1 MPDPELSLAADFPP
15 STRDD
20 WEALVRAVLKGE
32 AFDRLITT
40 TVDGLHIEPLYAQH
54 ARAMP
59 IGQGKPGVP
68 WTVMQRLDF
77 PEPQTAS
84 AEAVHELANGA
95 TALSL
100 VFCGAPTAYG
110 YGLPASEQS
119 ITRAQEHVQL
129 DAGIV
134 VDVDAGRHAS
144 DAAAAIAAMV
154 KNAGFSPAATNI
166 RFGFDPIGA
175 AAVEGGA
182 ALPWNALAGPFAAE
196 ISGIAL
202 DAARNMILF
211 RLTADADQFLTM
223 AKLRALRK
231 LWARVEAVC
240 GLSPAA
246 LLLAADTAWRMM
258 TKRDPYVN
266 MVRACIA
273 VASAGLAGADAIT
286 ALPFTMA
293 IGLPDRFAR
302 RIARN
307 TQLILIEEAHVGK
320 VMDPAAGAGAIENMT
335 DQLCQ
340 KAWVLFQ
347 EIEQVGGAWA
357 ALQRGDIQKKIAATR
372 ARRQEEV
379 ATRKAALTGTSDFP
393 NLGEAPV
400 GVMANCAATAEV
412 VQKVVQFEPMAS
424 FRLAEPFEELRDRSD
439 QILANTG
446 TRPKVFL
453 AKLGTASDF
462 TARASFAKNVFEA
475 GGFETDD
482 YNAGDSNAALSRAFA
497 QSGARLVCLCSS
509 DAVYTRDGAAAVRAV
524 AQAGGA
530 VWLTGKPERP
540 LQAAGASAFIYPGC
554 NVLGALRNAYSVITG
569 EA

>member
-1 MPDPELSLAADFPP
+1 
-15 STRDD
+15 
-20 WEALVRAVLKGE
+20 
-32 AFDRLITT
+32 
-40 TVDGLHIEPLYAQH
+40 
-54 ARAMP
+54 
-59 IGQGKPGVP
+59 
-68 WTVMQRLDF
+68 
-77 PEPQTAS
+77 
-84 AEAVHELANGA
+84 
-95 TALSL
+95 
-100 VFCGAPTAYG
+100 
-110 YGLPASEQS
+110 
-119 ITRAQEHVQL
+119 
-129 DAGIV
+129 
-134 VDVDAGRHAS
+134 
-144 DAAAAIAAMV
+144 
-154 KNAGFSPAATNI
+154 
-166 RFGFDPIGA
+166 
-175 AAVEGGA
+175 
-182 ALPWNALAGPFAAE
+182 
-196 ISGIAL
+196 
-202 DAARNMILF
+202 
-211 RLTADADQFLTM
+211 
-223 AKLRALRK
+223 
-231 LWARVEAVC
+231 
-240 GLSPAA
+240 
-246 LLLAADTAWRMM
+246 
-258 TKRDPYVN
+258 
-266 MVRACIA
+266 

-379 ATRKAALTGTSDFP
+379 TTRKAALTGTSDFP